1 MNIANYLFKTFVYSV
16 WFRLL
21 LGPQQLHREDPSC
34 SCLHLICP
42 FLQRLIWLSWQK
54 WRLGMLELTLQH
66 SAEKLLCRPCP
77 TALWYGCKSV
87 KNSVSNICTTLSSFI
102 LSFTWKAQQV
112 EGSHQAYYKYKCYGS
127 CPFSSHLSS
136 VNASVV

>member
-1 MNIANYLFKTFVYSV
+1 MANYLLKIFVYSF

-54 WRLGMLELTLQH
+54 WQLGMLELTLQH
-66 SAEKLLCRPCP
+66 SAEKLLCRLCP

-87 KNSVSNICTTLSSFI
+87 KKMSLTFVLPFFSLILYLKSST
-102 LSFTWKAQQV
+102 S
-112 EGSHQAYYKYKCYGS
+112 EDSYQAYYKYVVFA

-136 VNASVV
+136 VTASVV